1 MADEVV
7 QYVFEGDSSRLQ
19 KATQDAI
26 NSLTLYESTVKN
38 IQGTMNDLMSS
49 INEIADWIKLLV
61 SEMKSLVQMSNTA
74 SDAFK
79 DVKNSAT
86 QYANAMRS
94 VADAQRRSNASTSEA
109 SKNTEDAGNT
119 AKGSSNKWMVLA
131 QALTQI
137 ENSFNSVKTPATETS
152 NVIKDIA
159 SMANSAATAIKTLF
173 GVDIVGTFEK
183 SATAA
188 MDYIENLNLFNVAM
202 GDSIEYGKSFVSQM
216 QEVYGLDPSN
226 IMTYV
231 GNFNQLASAIE
242 MPAKTA
248 SILSTNMMKMSTD
261 IASLFNMDVVDVV
274 ENMKSGIIGMTR
286 AVTKYGM
293 DIRTTTLQQ
302 TALSLGITE
311 NVKNMSEANREGLRY
326 ITMMRQA
333 SNVSG
338 DWAKT
343 INSPSNQL
351 RILKEQLTQLA
362 RAIGNV
368 FLRAITKVL
377 PYVNG
382 FVMALREAVQAI
394 ADFFGFANMDF
405 GGTTSTI
412 DDISG
417 SITGIGDEADKTAK
431 KLQKLVAP
439 FDQLNVIQ
447 ESSSKSS
454 SSSNDSEIMDPA
466 IVAAIEALNVPLENI
481 RMKANEVRDA
491 ILGFFNLNGGSLEKI
506 LNRIKT
512 TATNIKGIFVALGK
526 RAKEALTFN
535 SNGATILGNIKGLL
549 SDIWDWFDLIIIDT
563 KAWAENLNLT
573 PLATSLANLTGAVRN
588 LAGVIGDKLEGVY
601 RNVMLPLTSWTI
613 EEAVPWIIQKIAD
626 ALNWFAE
633 HPDIAAILIGIATAF
648 SLISGVVKGVISVI
662 SFVGPIMTSLNAIC
676 GAFDLTLGGLMA
688 TAAPIIGVVLGIIA
702 AIAALVAIIIIVIT
716 HLDEIKAWLAEMK
729 GKFENFIESIKS
741 KLSGVWEFF
750 SPLVDTVKKVIDKI
764 KEIVTVIY
772 NNIKI
777 VVNKIAE
784 IAATLKQAFT
794 AIFTYVWGKFKE
806 KILDPLTKF
815 VSNIYQKYIK
825 PIADKIYKYL
835 IKPIFDWFDGVI
847 TNVMNLFIWLI
858 NNLIGFFEWMMN
870 GVIGIV
876 NGIVGVANKVP
887 GVDISYVSDVTLGRI
902 SYMANGGVVSGPTQA
917 VIGEGRFD
925 EAVIPLGNSPQLE
938 NMLDRFADKVNER
951 PVNVKVQ
958 IGDSQWDAF
967 TYKSAKRGEQ
977 QLGKPILGGNVS
989 G

>member
-1 MADEVV
+1 MADEIV

-38 IQGTMNDLMSS
+38 IQGTMNSLMSS
-49 INEIADWIKLLV
+49 INEIVDWVKLLV
-61 SEMKSLVQMSNTA
+61 NEMKSLVQMSNTA

-94 VADAQRRSNASTSEA
+94 VADAQRRSNASASEA
-109 SKNTEDAGNT
+109 GKKTEDAGNT
-119 AKGSSNKWMVLA
+119 AKSSSNKWIVLA
-131 QALTQI
+131 QALKQI
-137 ENSFNSVKTPATETS
+137 EDTFTSVKKPAKETS
-152 NVIKDIA
+152 DIIKDIA
-159 SMANSAATAIKTLF
+159 DVANSASTAIKTLF
-173 GVDIVGTFEK
+173 GVDIAGTFEK

-216 QEVYGLDPSN
+216 QEIYGLDPSN

-242 MPAKTA
+242 MPAETA
-248 SILSTNMMKMSTD
+248 AILSTNMTKMSTD

-274 ENMKSGIIGMTR
+274 DNMKSGLIGMTR
-286 AVTKYGM
+286 AVTKYGI
-293 DIRTTTLQQ
+293 DIRATTLQQ

-311 NVKNMSEANREGLRY
+311 NVRNMSEANREGLRY

-343 INSPSNQL
+343 IESPSNQL

-362 RAIGNV
+362 RAIGNT
-368 FLRAITKVL
+368 FLPVITKVL

-382 FVMALREAVQAI
+382 FVMALREAAQAI
-394 ADFFGFANMDF
+394 ADFFGFVDMDF

-412 DDISG
+412 DDMSN
-417 SITGIGDEADKTAK
+417 SITDIGDEADETAK

-439 FDQLNVIQ
+439 FDQLNVLQ
-447 ESSSKSS
+447 ESSSESDSS
-454 SSSNDSEIMDPA
+454 STNSEIMDPA
-466 IVAAIEALNVPLENI
+466 IVEAINALNVPLENI

-491 ILGFFNLNGGSLEKI
+491 ILGFFNLDGGSLEKI
-506 LNRIKT
+506 LGRIKT
-512 TATNIKGIFVALGK
+512 TAINIKDIFVALGK
-526 RAKEALTFN
+526 KAAEALTFN
-535 SNGATILGNIKGLL
+535 SNDETILGNIKGLL

-563 KAWAENLNLT
+563 KEWAENLDLT

-588 LAGVIGDKLEGVY
+588 LAGVIGDKLESVY
-601 RNVMLPLTSWTI
+601 RNVMLPIASWTI
-613 EEAVPWIIQKIAD
+613 EEALPWIIQKIAD

-633 HPDIAAILIGIATAF
+633 HPDIAAILIGVATAF
-648 SLISGVVKGVISVI
+648 SLIFNAVKVVIGLIDVI
-662 SFVGPIMTSLNAIC
+662 GPIMSALSGIC
-676 GAFDLTLGGLMA
+676 EAFGITLGGLVT
-688 TAAPIIGVVLGIIA
+688 TAAPIIGIVLGIIA
-702 AIAALVAIIIIVIT
+702 AIAALVTVIIIVIT
-716 HLDEIKAWLAEMK
+716 HLDEIKAWLANMK
-729 GKFENFIESIKS
+729 GKFEDFIESIKS

-750 SPLVDTVKKVIDKI
+750 SPLVDTIKKVIDKI
-764 KEIVTVIY
+764 KEIVAVIY

-777 VVNKIAE
+777 VVDKIAE
-784 IAATLKQAFT
+784 IASTLRQAFT
-794 AIFTYVWGKFKE
+794 AIFTYIWGKFKE
-806 KILDPLTKF
+806 KVLDPLAKF

-847 TNVMNLFIWLI
+847 TDVMNLFIWLI
-858 NNLIGFFEWMMN
+858 NGVIGSFEWMMN

-876 NGIVGVANKVP
+876 NKIVGVANKVP
-887 GVDISYVSDVTLGRI
+887 GVDISYVSKVALGRV

>member
-1 MADEVV
+1 MADEIIK
-7 QYVFEGDSSRLQ
+7 YSFEGDSSGLQ
-19 KATQDAI
+19 RAVNDSLAALTTYESGLASVQ
-26 NSLTLYESTVKN
+26 NSLRAIDQTMSMFFTALKMLVNYIAQATSAQNMLNQALINGRSSST
-38 IQGTMNDLMSS
+38 S
-49 INEIADWIKLLV
+49 
-61 SEMKSLVQMSNTA
+61 
-74 SDAFK
+74 
-79 DVKNSAT
+79 
-86 QYANAMRS
+86 YANAMRS
-94 VADAQRRSNASTSEA
+94 VADAQRRSNASASEA
-109 SKNTEDAGNT
+109 SKKTEDAGDT
-119 AKGSSNKWMVLA
+119 AKDSSNKWTVLA
-131 QALTQI
+131 QALSQI
-137 ENSFNSVKTPATETS
+137 ASSFNSVKIPAKETS
-152 NVIKDIA
+152 NIVKDIA
-159 SMANSAATAIKTLF
+159 SVANSASTALKTLF
-173 GVDIVGTFEK
+173 GVDIAGTFEK

-242 MPAKTA
+242 MPAETA
-248 SILSTNMMKMSTD
+248 SILSTNMVKMSTD
-261 IASLFNMDVVDVV
+261 MASLFNMDVVDVV
-274 ENMKSGIIGMTR
+274 NNMKSGIIGMTR
-286 AVTKYGM
+286 AVTKYGI

-311 NVKNMSEANREGLRY
+311 NVRNMSEADREGLRY

-343 INSPSNQL
+343 IESPSNQL
-351 RILKEQLTQLA
+351 RIFKEQLTQLA

-368 FLRAITKVL
+368 FLPVITKVL
-377 PYVNG
+377 PYING
-382 FVMALREAVQAI
+382 FVMALRTAIQAI
-394 ADFFGFANMDF
+394 ADFFGFTDMDF
-405 GGTTSTI
+405 GGSTSTI
-412 DDISG
+412 DDMSS
-417 SITGIGDEADKTAK
+417 SITNVGDKADETAK

-447 ESSSKSS
+447 ESSSKSNS
-454 SSSNDSEIMDPA
+454 SSADSEIMDPA
-466 IVAAIEALNVPLENI
+466 IVAAINSLNVPMENI

-491 ILGFFNLNGGSLEKI
+491 ILGFFNLDGGSLEKVLI
-506 LNRIKT
+506 RIKT
-512 TATNIKGIFVALGK
+512 TIALIKDFFVTLGEK
-526 RAKEALTFN
+526 AKEALTFN
-535 SNGATILGNIKGLL
+535 GNGATILNNIKGLL
-549 SDIWDWFDLIIIDT
+549 SDIWYWLDLIITDT
-563 KAWAENLNLT
+563 KEWAEDLNLI
-573 PLATSLANLTGAVRN
+573 PLATSLANLTEAVRN
-588 LAGVIGDKLEGVY
+588 LASVIGDKLESVY
-601 RNVMLPLTSWTI
+601 RNVMLPLAKWTI
-613 EEAVPWIIQKIAD
+613 EAGIPGIIQAIAN

-633 HPDIAAILIGIATAF
+633 HPDIIAVLIGIATAF
-648 SLISGVVKGVISVI
+648 SLISGVVKVAIGLINFI
-662 SFVGPIMTSLNAIC
+662 GPIMVSLNAIC
-676 GAFDLTLGGLMA
+676 NAFSITLGELAA
-688 TAAPIIGVVLGIIA
+688 TAVPIIGVVLGIIA
-702 AIAALVAIIIIVIT
+702 AIAALVTIIIIVIT
-716 HLDEIKAWLAEMK
+716 HLDEIKAWLANMK
-729 GKFENFIESIKS
+729 GKFEDFIESIKS

-750 SPLVDTVKKVIDKI
+750 SPLVDTIKKVIDKI

-784 IAATLKQAFT
+784 IASALKQAFT

-825 PIADKIYKYL
+825 PIVDKIYNYL
-835 IKPIFDWFDGVI
+835 IKPIFNWFDGVVKD
-847 TNVMNLFIWLI
+847 VMNLFIWLI
-858 NNLIGFFEWMMN
+858 NNVIGFFEWMMN
-870 GVIGIV
+870 NVIGIV
-876 NGIVGVANKVP
+876 NDIVGVANKVP

-938 NMLDRFADKVNER
+938 NMLNRFADKVNER

>member
-1 MADEVV
+1 MADEIV

-38 IQGTMNDLMSS
+38 IQGTMNSLMSS
-49 INEIADWIKLLV
+49 INETVDWVKLLV
-61 SEMKSLVQMSNTA
+61 NEMKSLVQMANTA

-79 DVKNSAT
+79 DVKNSST

-94 VADAQRRSNASTSEA
+94 VADAQRRSNASASEA
-109 SKNTEDAGNT
+109 GKKTEDAGNT
-119 AKGSSNKWMVLA
+119 AKSSSNKWIVLA
-131 QALTQI
+131 QALKQI
-137 ENSFNSVKTPATETS
+137 EDTFTSVKKPAKETS
-152 NVIKDIA
+152 DIIKDIA
-159 SMANSAATAIKTLF
+159 DVANSASTAIKTLF
-173 GVDIVGTFEK
+173 GVDIAGTFEK

-202 GDSIEYGKSFVSQM
+202 GDSIEYGKSFVRQM
-216 QEVYGLDPSN
+216 QEIYGLDPSN

-242 MPAKTA
+242 MPAETA
-248 SILSTNMMKMSTD
+248 AILSTNMTKMSTD

-274 ENMKSGIIGMTR
+274 DNMKSGLIGMTR
-286 AVTKYGM
+286 AVTKYGI

-311 NVKNMSEANREGLRY
+311 NVRNMSEANREGLRY

-343 INSPSNQL
+343 IESPSNQL

-362 RAIGNV
+362 RAIGNI
-368 FLRAITKVL
+368 FLPVITKVL

-382 FVMALREAVQAI
+382 LVMALREAVQAI
-394 ADFFGFANMDF
+394 ADFFGFVDMDF

-412 DDISG
+412 DDMSN
-417 SITGIGDEADKTAK
+417 SITDIGDEADETAK

-439 FDQLNVIQ
+439 FDQLNVLQ
-447 ESSSKSS
+447 ESSSESDSS
-454 SSSNDSEIMDPA
+454 STNSEIMDPA
-466 IVAAIEALNVPLENI
+466 IVEAINALNVPLENI

-491 ILGFFNLNGGSLEKI
+491 ILGFFNLDGGSLEKI
-506 LNRIKT
+506 LGRIKT
-512 TATNIKGIFVALGK
+512 TAINIKDIFVALGK
-526 RAKEALTFN
+526 KAAEALTFN
-535 SNGATILGNIKGLL
+535 SNGETILGNIKGLL

-563 KAWAENLNLT
+563 KEWAENLDLT

-588 LAGVIGDKLEGVY
+588 LAGVIGDKLESVY
-601 RNVMLPLTSWTI
+601 KNVMLPIASWTI
-613 EEAVPWIIQKIAD
+613 EEALPWIIQKIAD

-633 HPDIAAILIGIATAF
+633 HPDIAAILIGVATAF
-648 SLISGVVKGVISVI
+648 SLIFNAVKVVIGLI
-662 SFVGPIMTSLNAIC
+662 SFIGPIMTALNGIC
-676 GAFDLTLGGLMA
+676 AAFGVSLGGLVT
-688 TAAPIIGVVLGIIA
+688 TAAPIIGIVLGIIV
-702 AIAALVAIIIIVIT
+702 AIAALVTIIIIVIT
-716 HLDEIKAWLAEMK
+716 HLDEIKAWMQTNIPHIYNIIQALVV
-729 GKFENFIESIKS
+729 FIKS
-741 KLSGVWEFF
+741 VFSGLWTTIKGVLSTIFNTTKNIFNSIFNTIKNVFKNLLYFIDAVVSRDWKRAFK
-750 SPLVDTVKKVIDKI
+750 SLVNIVI
-764 KEIVTVIY
+764 
-772 NNIKI
+772 
-777 VVNKIAE
+777 
-784 IAATLKQAFT
+784 
-794 AIFTYVWGKFKE
+794 
-806 KILDPLTKF
+806 
-815 VSNIYQKYIK
+815 S
-825 PIADKIYKYL
+825 
-835 IKPIFDWFDGVI
+835 
-847 TNVMNLFIWLI
+847 LF
-858 NNLIGFFEWMMN
+858 N
-870 GVIGIV
+870 GVISVIVDALNFLLGLIESVV
-876 NGIVGVANKVP
+876 NGVGKAVKVVGKSLGKNWGWSVSLNINKQSLSIPYLESGAV
-887 GVDISYVSDVTLGRI
+887 IT
-902 SYMANGGVVSGPTQA
+902 GPTQA
-917 VIGEGRFD
+917 VVGEGRFD

>member
-1 MADEVV
+1 MADEIV

-49 INEIADWIKLLV
+49 INEIVDWVKLLV
-61 SEMKSLVQMSNTA
+61 NEMKSLVQMSSTA

-109 SKNTEDAGNT
+109 SKKTEEAGDT
-119 AKGSSNKWMVLA
+119 AKGSSNKWIALA
-131 QALTQI
+131 QALKQI
-137 ENSFNSVKTPATETS
+137 ENSFNSVKKPAKETS
-152 NVIKDIA
+152 NIIKDIA
-159 SMANSAATAIKTLF
+159 SVADSASTAIKTLF
-173 GVDIVGTFEK
+173 GVDIAGTFEK

-216 QEVYGLDPSN
+216 QEIYGLDPSN

-242 MPAKTA
+242 MPAETA
-248 SILSTNMMKMSTD
+248 AILSTNMTKMSTD

-274 ENMKSGIIGMTR
+274 DNMKSGLIGMTR
-286 AVTKYGM
+286 AVTKYGI
-293 DIRTTTLQQ
+293 DIRATTLQQ

-311 NVKNMSEANREGLRY
+311 NVRNMSEANREGLRY

-343 INSPSNQL
+343 IESPSNQL

-362 RAIGNV
+362 RAIGNT
-368 FLRAITKVL
+368 FLPVITKVL

-394 ADFFGFANMDF
+394 ADFFGFVDMDF

-412 DDISG
+412 DDMSN
-417 SITGIGDEADKTAK
+417 SITDIGDEADETAK

-439 FDQLNVIQ
+439 FDQLNVLQ
-447 ESSSKSS
+447 ESSSESDSS
-454 SSSNDSEIMDPA
+454 STNSEIMDPA
-466 IVAAIEALNVPLENI
+466 IVEAINALNVPLENI

-491 ILGFFNLNGGSLEKI
+491 ILGFFNLDGGSLEKI
-506 LNRIKT
+506 LGRIKT
-512 TATNIKGIFVALGK
+512 TAINIKDIFVALGK
-526 RAKEALTFN
+526 KAAEALTFN
-535 SNGATILGNIKGLL
+535 SNGETILGNIKGLL

-563 KAWAENLNLT
+563 KEWAENLDLT

-588 LAGVIGDKLEGVY
+588 LAGVIGDKLESVY
-601 RNVMLPLTSWTI
+601 RNVMLPIASWTI
-613 EEAVPWIIQKIAD
+613 EEALPWIIQKIAD

-633 HPDIAAILIGIATAF
+633 HPDIAAILIGVATAF
-648 SLISGVVKGVISVI
+648 SLIFNAVKVVIGLINVI
-662 SFVGPIMTSLNAIC
+662 GPIMTALNGIC
-676 GAFDLTLGGLMA
+676 EAFGVTLGGLVA
-688 TAAPIIGVVLGIIA
+688 TVAPIAGTVLGIIA
-702 AIAALVAIIIIVIT
+702 AIAALVTIIIIVIT
-716 HLDEIKAWLAEMK
+716 HLDEIKAWLANMK
-729 GKFENFIESIKS
+729 GKFEDFIESIKS

-750 SPLVDTVKKVIDKI
+750 S
-764 KEIVTVIY
+764 

-777 VVNKIAE
+777 VVDKIAE
-784 IAATLKQAFT
+784 IASTLRQAFT
-794 AIFTYVWGKFKE
+794 AIFTYIWGKFKE
-806 KILDPLTKF
+806 KVLDPLAKF
-815 VSNIYQKYIK
+815 VSNIYQK
-825 PIADKIYKYL
+825 IAIKIYKSL
-835 IKPIFDWFDGVI
+835 IKPIFDWFDKII
-847 TNVMNLFIWLI
+847 TDIMNLFIWLI
-858 NNLIGFFEWMMN
+858 NGVIGSFEWMMN

-876 NGIVGVANKVP
+876 NKIVGVANKVP
-887 GVDISYVSDVTLGRI
+887 GVDISYVSKVALGRV